1 MADAEKDHEPIRQ
14 SVHVDCPI
22 EDAFQLF
29 TERMAEWW
37 PSEAALALEP
47 FEGGRVVEQTPSGV
61 ELDWGTVTAW
71 DPPRRVEFTGDRGR
85 VEVEFAV
92 EADGARVTLTHTG
105 WQLAVT
111 GPTCVMLAGVAGHF
125 ARFAAREMMVAV

>member
-1 MADAEKDHEPIRQ
+1 MAEAKRDHEPIRQ

-37 PSEAALALEP
+37 PVESCIMEP
-47 FEGGRVVEQTPSGV
+47 CDGGRVFERTSNG
-61 ELDWGTVTAW
+61 EEIDWGTVIRW
-71 DPPRRVEFTGDRGR
+71 DPPRRVEFTWDRGA
-85 VEVEFAV
+85 VDVEFSV
-92 EADGARVTLTHTG
+92 EADGTRVTLTHTG
-105 WQLAVT
+105 WHLAAA
-111 GPTCVMLAGVAGHF
+111 GPTCVMLAGVANNF